1 MALPPEV
8 FIPVSQGV
16 REHVYPEKGIARL
29 IVLSLLNVTNHVG

>member
-8 FIPVSQGV
+8 FIPVSQGL

-29 IVLSLLNVTNHVG
+29 IVSFPSLTLLIM